1 MGTTTP
7 EATLHVSG
15 NAYVS
20 SNLEVGTANLF
31 VDTLNTRV
39 GVGTDTPKESLDV
52 VGNMHLTRVSNVSQI
67 KVDSNVVTE
76 YTGPHDRPL
85 RKYPEVA
92 MTAND
97 NSSTSGYVADQSSTN
112 GFADGLAYRLFDHST
127 TAYQSGGSQYSG
139 GDSTSSAQTTTSTDG
154 TTHQGVAITLD
165 LATKI
170 RLSYAK
176 ITSHTY
182 YGRTPVEGTFLG
194 SNNNSTWDVIG
205 TFSGLSTTAA
215 GQTHTVHIADYATK
229 SAYRYIRLVVTKI
242 HTSAVQNGG
251 SLLEFRELE
260 YYGHEEGSASLD
272 TTLKSVY
279 NVPATTGTQL
289 EVYYDGQ
296 DYTGVTSMVNDKAGT
311 ATNATISNAGGTIT
325 FNDEYKAWTFGGT
338 DPGPGV
344 ESTRT
349 DTFIATMPS
358 SFSGNQVHSV
368 STWFRYEQTFGDDA
382 IFSISP
388 SSGEDTNKSIGVR
401 LNEGQDYEIRY
412 YHWSNDLLVNFPHGH
427 TANTW
432 YHMVVTYTGSITDER
447 RGKSVY
453 INGEL
458 CPFVDQTTTGELNL
472 DGGDQLQL
480 ARRNDGEKE
489 FFGSIANFRLY
500 SKALNADQVKELY
513 DYQKD
518 YFLGS
523 KSQVTLYKGHL
534 GVGVTEPSGQLELA
548 GDERIQEYPPGPM
561 DDYETLIPGH
571 GVFCA
576 SVSSKYTT
584 ADTFVAW
591 KAFDKTGGT
600 FWVSDDTDTPETYDQ
615 TTGLYTGTRRLSE
628 ESVLG
633 EYIILKLPYSI
644 NLKSFTIEV
653 RSTELLRG
661 PKSGIVYG
669 RKNNKWEAVHSFS
682 GVTYTSSTRQN
693 IQVTHPNEYYNEFAL
708 VTTALAPNGSTY
720 HNINLV
726 ELKYFGTPGP
736 TTLDKGSLTL
746 GRSLDVPRVSRYDV
760 DTETPRPEK
769 LVVDFD
775 TTVNSSPTDIS
786 GKGNHGTFVNG
797 ASYSAPDKA
806 FSFDGTNDHIQVTLN
821 NTAGAWAHSLSVW
834 VKLDDANANGQAL
847 MGIGETTAR
856 KNSVLY
862 IYAGTS
868 ASTKELQYA
877 NHNPDSLVIPNGN
890 VNFVVGRWYHI
901 VLTTNADTISS
912 SNQKMYVDGI
922 EQPTAVVGTASN
934 LTLDLDA
941 NDNLFIGKQSEP
953 YSGNYFDGQMSNYKI
968 YNTVLEPSEVK
979 KLYNLGRTGRSMVI
993 SDTAVGIGKVPE
1005 AQLDV
1010 RGSMIV
1016 RGSLGVSG
1024 GGGITHDHDGYR
1036 VHAFTTSGVF
1046 TALAPLNVDILLV
1059 AGGGGGGVD
1068 NAGGGGAGG
1077 LVFKPNY
1084 PISPGTHV
1092 VTIGSG
1098 GIGTDTDQD
1107 TVSTRGGN
1115 TSMGTLQALGGGI
1128 GLNGDPTPGT
1138 TNQSGGSAGGAEGEG
1153 YNSSSLGTATQLT
1166 LAFDGSDAPYGF
1178 GNVGGA
1184 GGGGAG
1190 GGGGGA
1196 GEAGYN
1202 GWTGGGGKGGD
1213 GKYEV
1218 TYGETTYNF
1227 ADMFGT
1233 SHGDIIS
1240 GEAWFAGGG
1249 AGGNNNGDDFTVNG
1263 GKGGGASNISGTVR
1277 DGQANTG
1284 GGGSGQTWVGTGVP
1298 TMSSRGGHGGTGIIL
1313 LRYKI

>member
-1 MGTTTP
+1 
-7 EATLHVSG
+7 
-15 NAYVS
+15 
-20 SNLEVGTANLF
+20 
-31 VDTLNTRV
+31 
-39 GVGTDTPKESLDV
+39 
-52 VGNMHLTRVSNVSQI
+52 
-67 KVDSNVVTE
+67 
-76 YTGPHDRPL
+76 
-85 RKYPEVA
+85 
-92 MTAND
+92 
-97 NSSTSGYVADQSSTN
+97 
-112 GFADGLAYRLFDHST
+112 
-127 TAYQSGGSQYSG
+127 
-139 GDSTSSAQTTTSTDG
+139 
-154 TTHQGVAITLD
+154 
-165 LATKI
+165 
-170 RLSYAK
+170 
-176 ITSHTY
+176 
-182 YGRTPVEGTFLG
+182 
-194 SNNNSTWDVIG
+194 
-205 TFSGLSTTAA
+205 
-215 GQTHTVHIADYATK
+215 
-229 SAYRYIRLVVTKI
+229 
-242 HTSAVQNGG
+242 
-251 SLLEFRELE
+251 
-260 YYGHEEGSASLD
+260 
-272 TTLKSVY
+272 
-279 NVPATTGTQL
+279 
-289 EVYYDGQ
+289 
-296 DYTGVTSMVNDKAGT
+296 
-311 ATNATISNAGGTIT
+311 
-325 FNDEYKAWTFGGT
+325 
-338 DPGPGV
+338 
-344 ESTRT
+344 
-349 DTFIATMPS
+349 
-358 SFSGNQVHSV
+358 
-368 STWFRYEQTFGDDA
+368 
-382 IFSISP
+382 
-388 SSGEDTNKSIGVR
+388 
-401 LNEGQDYEIRY
+401 
-412 YHWSNDLLVNFPHGH
+412 
-427 TANTW
+427 
-432 YHMVVTYTGSITDER
+432 
-447 RGKSVY
+447 
-453 INGEL
+453 
-458 CPFVDQTTTGELNL
+458 
-472 DGGDQLQL
+472 
-480 ARRNDGEKE
+480 
-489 FFGSIANFRLY
+489 
-500 SKALNADQVKELY
+500 
-513 DYQKD
+513 
-518 YFLGS
+518 
-523 KSQVTLYKGHL
+523 
-534 GVGVTEPSGQLELA
+534 
-548 GDERIQEYPPGPM
+548 
-561 DDYETLIPGH
+561 
-571 GVFCA
+571 
-576 SVSSKYTT
+576 
-584 ADTFVAW
+584 
-591 KAFDKTGGT
+591 
-600 FWVSDDTDTPETYDQ
+600 
-615 TTGLYTGTRRLSE
+615 
-628 ESVLG
+628 
-633 EYIILKLPYSI
+633 
-644 NLKSFTIEV
+644 
-653 RSTELLRG
+653 
-661 PKSGIVYG
+661 
-669 RKNNKWEAVHSFS
+669 
-682 GVTYTSSTRQN
+682 
-693 IQVTHPNEYYNEFAL
+693 
-708 VTTALAPNGSTY
+708 
-720 HNINLV
+720 
-726 ELKYFGTPGP
+726 
-736 TTLDKGSLTL
+736 
-746 GRSLDVPRVSRYDV
+746 
-760 DTETPRPEK
+760 
-769 LVVDFD
+769 
-775 TTVNSSPTDIS
+775 
-786 GKGNHGTFVNG
+786 VNG